1 MDIIQKLASEFKIR
15 TAQVEDSGER
25 IDEGNTMPFMAR

>member
-15 TAQVEDSGER
+15 TAQVEHTVDMDIVFG
-25 IDEGNTMPFMAR
+25 